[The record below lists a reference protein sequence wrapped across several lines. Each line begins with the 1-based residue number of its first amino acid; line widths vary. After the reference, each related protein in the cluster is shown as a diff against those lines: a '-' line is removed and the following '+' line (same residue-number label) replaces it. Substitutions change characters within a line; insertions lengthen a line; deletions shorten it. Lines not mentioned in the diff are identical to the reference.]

1 MKKQK
6 LLFIIVL
13 FIINLCFIHAI
24 EQEGLNPDRSE
35 SGPLLIKPRIDIIG
49 AGVLLGYKGFNF
61 IEGRDTIIWAGAG
74 ASWKNTPFYRDFNDN
89 LLTSD
94 NTDINGGIDLDE
106 DLSFYKININW
117 TVGITQ
123 GILWNSKIKANLID
137 VSLFYRGR
145 FDYHFEND
153 EKDQVIF
160 NQFNYLPDM
169 EKIQQNSF
177 IAGIS
182 LNNAYKADNI
192 IRGFYSEVSAEW
204 GPSFMNKI
212 ADYVRLNFGFK
223 GFIPIIDIATKT
235 GSNFSIY
242 LGDYFVVDWI
252 TGDTI
257 PLNIRQSI
265 GGFGNQRYGL
275 GGTVRAVDRSRYD
288 SSLKIANCFDIRIN
302 LPIPMPLDIV
312 PGVILYFDSAYYN
325 EMKGADDGFLL
336 STGGGIT
343 FNLLERFQLTGYT
356 GVYLNGENVN
366 GEKWKP
372 FTFAMSFHF

>member
-6 LLFIIVL
+6 LLFLIIIL
-13 FIINLCFIHAI
+13 IISKLSFVHAI

-35 SGPLLIKPRIDIIG
+35 SGPLIVKPSFGIIG
-49 AGVLLGYKGFNF
+49 AGILLGYKGFNF
-61 IEGRDTIIWAGAG
+61 IEDRDTIIWGGAG
-74 ASWKNTPFYRDFNDN
+74 ASWKNAPFYRDSNDD

-94 NTDINGGIDLDE
+94 NTTGIDLDE
-106 DLSFYKININW
+106 DLSFYRFNTSW

-123 GILWNSKIKANLID
+123 GILWNSRIKANLLD

-145 FDYHFEND
+145 FDFHFEND
-153 EKDQVIF
+153 EKTQVIF
-160 NQFNYLPDM
+160 NQFNDLPDM
-169 EKIQQNSF
+169 ESIQQNTL
-177 IAGIS
+177 IAGLS
-182 LNNAYKADNI
+182 LNNAYKSDNI

-204 GPSFMNKI
+204 GPGFMNPI
-212 ADYVRLNFGFK
+212 ADFVRLNFGFK
-223 GFIPIIDIATKT
+223 GFIPIIDIPTKT
-235 GSNFSIY
+235 ERNFSIY
-242 LGDYFVVDWI
+242 LGNYFVVDWI
-252 TGDTI
+252 TGDTV

-275 GGTVRAVDRSRYD
+275 GGTVRAVDKTRYD
-288 SSLKIANCFDIRIN
+288 SNLKIANCFDIRIN
-302 LPIPMPLDIV
+302 LPIPMPLNIV
-312 PGVILYFDSAYYN
+312 PGVILYFDSAYYDQI
-325 EMKGADDGFLL
+325 EGADDGFLL

-343 FNLLERFQLTGYT
+343 FNLLDKFQLIGYT